1 MTKAQVLWP
10 PADVLEASARV
21 LAVQADGRAEQKLLK
36 KTEINRETRN
46 NTKIKGICRQ
56 EDSPGG

>member
-10 PADVLEASARV
+10 PADGLAASARV